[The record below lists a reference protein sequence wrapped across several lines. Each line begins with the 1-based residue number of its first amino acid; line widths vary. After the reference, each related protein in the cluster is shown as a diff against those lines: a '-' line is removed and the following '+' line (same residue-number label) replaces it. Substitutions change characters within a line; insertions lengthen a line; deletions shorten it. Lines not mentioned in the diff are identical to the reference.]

1 MINSRY
7 PTLVMQFTHTKAFHR
22 NDEPKPERASV
33 YPNPAGRE
41 TAKVFLPKL
50 DHQTAGPIRD
60 EVHLTFLQ
68 YLEY

>member
-7 PTLVMQFTHTKAFHR
+7 PTLVMQFTHTKAFHQ

-41 TAKVFLPKL
+41 TAKVFLRKL
-50 DHQTAGPIRD
+50 VRQTAGPTGGNVQI
-60 EVHLTFLQ
+60 VFV
-68 YLEY
+68 